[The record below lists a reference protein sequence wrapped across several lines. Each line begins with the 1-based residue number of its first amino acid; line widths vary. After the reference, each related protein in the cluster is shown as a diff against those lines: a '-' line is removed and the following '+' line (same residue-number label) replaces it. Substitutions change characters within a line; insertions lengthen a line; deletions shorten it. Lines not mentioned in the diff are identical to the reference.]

1 MEEHFFTAKDICVSY
16 GKIEALH
23 HINLFL
29 DKGSIVSVIGS
40 NGAGKSTLLKALSG
54 LQPYSGEFM
63 LEGLPLSRKAHR
75 VVENGISYIPEGRRV
90 FAGLTVEE
98 NLLAGAYIQKDK
110 KKIAQLLEQQYER
123 FPVLYERRKQ
133 SAGTLSGGEQQMLS
147 VGRGLMCSP
156 RLLLLDEPSLGL
168 APLMINQIFE
178 TIETIRREG
187 VTVLLIEQNARRAL
201 ALCDY
206 AYVIEGGCIVTEGK
220 GEELLNSEHIIRAYL
235 GSKKE

>member
-90 FAGLTVEE
+90 FPQMSVAE
-98 NLLAGAYIQKDK
+98 NLAMGAYLRRDRAGIAADLERIYGEFPRLAERRDQIQMLK
-110 KKIAQLLEQQYER
+110 KKRPGSR
-123 FPVLYERRKQ
+123 FHPRGDRRKN
-133 SAGTLSGGEQQMLS
+133 
-147 VGRGLMCSP
+147 R
-156 RLLLLDEPSLGL
+156 
-168 APLMINQIFE
+168 
-178 TIETIRREG
+178 
-187 VTVLLIEQNARRAL
+187 
-201 ALCDY
+201 
-206 AYVIEGGCIVTEGK
+206 
-220 GEELLNSEHIIRAYL
+220 
-235 GSKKE
+235 